1 MQLRYVFSE
10 AGTGLRRNMSMTI
23 ALIVTMFVSLTLV
36 GMGLL
41 LNAQAN
47 KAEERWGSQ
56 LQITVY
62 LCNANSRVP
71 TCAGGEATDPQQQ
84 AVTQVLKTHPE
95 VKGYQYR
102 SKQQAYDALQRL
114 AKQQDSSRSDLYKTV
129 TVNDMNQSYTV
140 TLKDPRKYQGVEQA
154 VAGLDG
160 VENVQDLHN
169 LLAPIYKFLFGMQVG
184 AIIFAAILLVAAVLE
199 VGNTI
204 RLTAFARRREIGI
217 MRLVGASSLSIQLPF
232 LLETL
237 VAAVI
242 GIVLAGGA
250 LFAFMGVVVYGQLR
264 SSNIVYWID
273 WWDAVRAIG
282 WIAALGI
289 VMTIIPTLL
298 LTRKYLKV

>member
-10 AGTGLRRNMSMTI
+10 ASTGLRRNMSMTV
-23 ALIVTMFVSLTLV
+23 ALVVTMFVSLTLV

-41 LNAQAN
+41 LNAQAH

-62 LCNANSRVP
+62 MCNQNSRVP
-71 TCAGGEATDPQQQ
+71 TCAGGEVTSPQRT
-84 AVTQVLKTHPE
+84 AVQQVLKTHPE
-95 VKGYQYR
+95 VKGYAFK
-102 SKQQAYDALQRL
+102 SKQAAYADLQRL
-114 AKQQDSSRSDLYKTV
+114 AKQQDSGGRDLYSTV
-129 TVNDMNQSYTV
+129 TVKDMNQSYTV

-154 VAGLDG
+154 VSGLDG

-184 AIIFAAILLVAAVLE
+184 AIVFAAILLIAAVLE

-217 MRLVGASSLSIQLPF
+217 MRLVGAGSLSIQLPF

-237 VAAVI
+237 AAALI
-242 GIVLAGGA
+242 GVLLAAGA
-250 LFAFMGVVVYGQLR
+250 IAVFMGVVVYGQLR

-273 WWDAVRAIG
+273 WWDAARAIG
-282 WIAALGI
+282 WIAALGV
-289 VMTIIPTLL
+289 VMTVVPTLL

>member
-23 ALIVTMFVSLTLV
+23 ALVVTMFVSLTLV

-41 LNAQAN
+41 LNAQAH

-62 LCNANSRVP
+62 LCNANSRTP
-71 TCAGGEATDPQQQ
+71 TCAGGEVTSPQQD
-84 AVTQVLKTHPE
+84 AVVQVLKTHPE
-95 VKGYQYR
+95 VKKYDYR
-102 SKQQAYDALQRL
+102 SKAQAYAALQKL
-114 AKQQDSSRSDLYKTV
+114 AKQQDNSRSDLYSTV
-129 TVNDMNQSYTV
+129 TVDDMNQSYTV

-169 LLAPIYKFLFGMQVG
+169 LLAPIYKFLFGMQIG

-217 MRLVGASSLSIQLPF
+217 MRLVGAGSLYIQLPF
-232 LLETL
+232 LMETL
-237 VAAVI
+237 VAALI
-242 GIVLAGGA
+242 GIALSAGA
-250 LFAFMGVVVYGQLR
+250 LLLFMW
-264 SSNIVYWID
+264 IV
-273 WWDAVRAIG
+273 
-282 WIAALGI
+282 
-289 VMTIIPTLL
+289 
-298 LTRKYLKV
+298 